1 MSNKL
6 KNPNQ
11 FAAQFEAAAHTDGEP
26 ANGYYHNITSY
37 EIAQNKLNS
46 LLDTFCAEYE
56 KLIDLCG
63 VRGLADYSDYKNF
76 IAELRVSIKNVLD
89 DAHLMSNTCKQ

>member
-1 MSNKL
+1 MSKL
-6 KNPNQ
+6 QKNTD
-11 FAAQFEAAAHTDGEP
+11 FAAAFENAAHTDGEP
-26 ANGYYHNITSY
+26 ANGYFHNITSY

-63 VRGLADYSDYKNF
+63 VRGLADYSDYNNF